1 VPGLTVQVYLVFVAF
16 VNSVFELLGVVP
28 TRIRYSVALLT
39 GDQVSVTEVP
49 AIEATDRLAGALGGE
64 QDCCGGGVEPGEDE
78 GPVGE
83 DDAPPLSLPPH
94 AIVTAAAIAMK
105 NIPARFMPALLGGSE
120 DPPPRT
126 SGRACTSITV

>member
-1 VPGLTVQVYLVFVAF
+1 MPGLTVQVYLVFVAF
-16 VNSVFELLGVVP
+16 VNNVFELLGVVP
-28 TRIRYSVALLT
+28 TRTRYSVALLT

-64 QDCCGGGVEPGEDE
+64 QDCCGGVEPGEDE

-83 DDAPPLSLPPH
+83 DGAPPLSLPPH

-105 NIPARFMPALLGGSE
+105 NNPARFMPALLC
-120 DPPPRT
+120 R
-126 SGRACTSITV
+126 RV